1 MRERDRQ
8 RDRDRQTDSTSRG
21 YLVLTQLDSLLLCAC
36 FSTASAVSA
45 SVSSVDGE
53 SGNPVGEL
61 QELTQKNLWA
71 PPVYDFTS
79 EQGPPHAREFVCT
92 VKLGRLSE
100 QGSNTIVVILL
111 KC

>member
-1 MRERDRQ
+1 MLQ
-8 RDRDRQTDSTSRG
+8 SA
-21 YLVLTQLDSLLLCAC
+21 SLHPPSAC
-36 FSTASAVSA
+36 FSAAVSQ
-45 SVSSVDGE
+45 SVSSVDGG

-100 QGSNTIVVILL
+100 QGMWHWLL
-111 KC
+111 PVTFLKDLTGDVTMHVAGKGP